1 MEDKRKVLITEG
13 MSHDA
18 MLFITDAPK
27 EVIEN
32 FCRKTNE
39 DIEDGVGNGYDF
51 LKEKDYYIKELHNS
65 ETDLFDDI
73 DIIGFDEVYDL
84 TNYQDSIMDKE
95 EYKQLVD
102 SVDYICLRCSELSEV
117 NCAKCPVR
125 KTVQKIEN
133 NKYMIFKEDTDDI
146 EIVINM
152 ERTQQVSKQVKV
164 TKEQLLMLECGDNPF
179 QEEMEKYLDN
189 NMMEYDYAVYDLE
202 GNTLV
207 DWQ

>member
-1 MEDKRKVLITEG
+1 MCMGKRKVLITEG

-39 DIEDGVGNGYDF
+39 DIENGVGNGYSF
-51 LKEKDYYIKELHNS
+51 LIEKDYYIKELHNS
-65 ETDLFDDI
+65 LTDLSDNI

-84 TNYQDSIMDKE
+84 FNYQDAIID
-95 EYKQLVD
+95 
-102 SVDYICLRCSELSEV
+102 
-117 NCAKCPVR
+117 
-125 KTVQKIEN
+125 
-133 NKYMIFKEDTDDI
+133 KEDTDDI
-146 EIVINM
+146 EIEIIM
-152 ERTQQVSKQVKV
+152 ERTQQISTQVKV
-164 TKEQLLMLECGDNPF
+164 TKEQLLMLESGENPF
-179 QEEMEKYLDN
+179 QEEMEKYLDD
-189 NMMEYDYAVYDLE
+189 NMIEYDYAVYDLE

>member
-1 MEDKRKVLITEG
+1 MENKRKVLITEG

-39 DIEDGVGNGYDF
+39 DIEGGVGNGYDF

-84 TNYQDSIMDKE
+84 FNYQDAIIDKE
-95 EYKQLVD
+95 ED
-102 SVDYICLRCSELSEV
+102 TDYI
-117 NCAKCPVR
+117 
-125 KTVQKIEN
+125 TV
-133 NKYMIFKEDTDDI
+133 
-146 EIVINM
+146 EITL
-152 ERTQQVSKQVKV
+152 ERTQRISNQVKV
-164 TKEQLLMLECGDNPF
+164 TKEQLLMLERGENPF
-179 QEEMEKYLDN
+179 QEEMEEHLDDGIF
-189 NMMEYDYAVYDLE
+189 EYDYAVCDLE

-207 DWQ
+207 DWR